1 MENTNLKIT
10 SIEELQNYSK
20 GEIVEL
26 PSFREGAP
34 FVARLKRP
42 SMMALVKTG
51 RIPNS
56 LVTSAS
62 KLFNGKGV
70 DDNNPK
76 AMGQAFEVFDALCEA
91 AFMEPT
97 YKEIKEAGV
106 ELTDEQYMAI
116 FNYTQ
121 RGIRALEPF
130 RAKPINTGS
139 ARSGAEVQGEALEP
153 AGN

>member
-70 DDNNPK
+70 DDNNDQ

-91 AFMEPT
+91 AFVEPK
-97 YKEIKEAGV
+97 YQDIKNAGI
-106 ELTDEQYMAI
+106 ELTDEQYMAV

-121 RGIRALEPF
+121 RGVDALAPF
-130 RAKPINTGS
+130 RRESTNTVPAGDS
-139 ARSGAEVQGEALEP
+139 AEV
-153 AGN
+153 